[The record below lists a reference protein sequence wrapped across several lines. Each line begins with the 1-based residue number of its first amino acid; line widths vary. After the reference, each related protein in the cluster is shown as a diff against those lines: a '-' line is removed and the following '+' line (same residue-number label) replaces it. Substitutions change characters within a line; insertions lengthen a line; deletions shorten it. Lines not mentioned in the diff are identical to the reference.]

1 MRICFRETINIVSL
15 AGFRNPVYPFSSKFD
30 WLTVES
36 TWNMT
41 DDESLFKEDLKKLS
55 FGTAIFKTSFDLT
68 AMRTDP
74 TMKRRIKMG
83 KRKVETINALL
94 LTLVKYSRFIMINI
108 LLMVQDEK
116 LISVCPHFVQWTPH
130 GGIVSKQPFL
140 QPV

>member
-1 MRICFRETINIVSL
+1 
-15 AGFRNPVYPFSSKFD
+15 
-30 WLTVES
+30 
-36 TWNMT
+36 MT
-41 DDESLFKEDLKKLS
+41 DDESLFKENLKKLS
-55 FGTAIFKTSFDLT
+55 LGTAIFKTSFDLT

-116 LISVCPHFVQWTPH
+116 LISVCLHFVQWTPRVE
-130 GGIVSKQPFL
+130 IVSRQ
-140 QPV
+140 